1 MDLNE
6 RVVLT
11 DTSGGSVE
19 LPLVNLLRILVV
31 KLRPLQMHYLEETAE
46 PSIAGFDQWLS
57 DKLGMKGK
65 NVLL

>member
-11 DTSGGSVE
+11 NASGGSVE

-31 KLRPLQMHYLEETAE
+31 KLRPLKMQYLEETSE

-57 DKLGMKGK
+57 DKLGMTGK